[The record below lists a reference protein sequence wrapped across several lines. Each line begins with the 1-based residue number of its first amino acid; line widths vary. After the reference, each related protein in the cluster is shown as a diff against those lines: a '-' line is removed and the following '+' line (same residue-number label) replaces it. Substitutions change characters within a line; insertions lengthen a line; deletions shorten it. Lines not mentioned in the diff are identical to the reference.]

1 MDDKTK
7 IMDFRS
13 DTVTRPSDEMR
24 RVIASA
30 EVGDDIYGDDPSSN
44 ALSEYAARITG
55 KEAAI
60 FACSGTMGNL
70 LALLAAGRHGE
81 SVLAGKSSHILCNEA
96 GGAAA
101 IAGLCPYEISD
112 DRGIPS
118 PGDIE
123 SAARTDGDLHHAMTS
138 VLALENT
145 HNGAGG
151 IAVPPEEFAAA
162 AREGKRLGFHVHLD
176 GARIFNAA
184 VRHGVQVS
192 VYTKE
197 ADSVQFCL
205 SKGLGAP
212 LGSML
217 CGSRDFIEK
226 ALRWR
231 KRIGGAQ
238 RQLGIAAAAGLYALR
253 HNVERLAEDHENA
266 SLMAGLLKAR
276 GVPVEEADNMTN
288 MVFFPLDGRKLSD
301 AEFEARCREK
311 GLLLLAISPRRIRL
325 VTHMDVTRSDAERA
339 AEIISEVLSS

>member
-1 MDDKTK
+1 MDQK

-13 DTVTRPSDEMR
+13 DTVTRPSREMR

-44 ALSEYAARITG
+44 ALSEYAAEITG

-70 LALLAAGRHGE
+70 LALLTAGRHGE
-81 SVLAGKSSHILCNEA
+81 SVLAGKSSHILCSEV

-101 IAGLCPYEISD
+101 IAGLCPYELSD
-112 DRGIPS
+112 EGGIPS
-118 PGDIE
+118 PEEIDR
-123 SAARTDGDLHHAMTS
+123 AARIDGDVHHARTS
-138 VLALENT
+138 ILALENT
-145 HNGAGG
+145 HNYAGG
-151 IAVPPEEFAAA
+151 IASAPEEFAAA

-184 VRHGVQVS
+184 VRHGVPVS
-192 VYTKE
+192 AYTKE

-217 CGSRDFIEK
+217 CGSREFIDE
-226 ALRWR
+226 AVRWR

-253 HNVERLAEDHENA
+253 HNIERLAEDHENA
-266 SLMAGLLKAR
+266 ALLVKLLKAG
-276 GVPVEEADNMTN
+276 GVAVEEVRNMTN
-288 MVFFPLDGRKLSD
+288 MVFFPLHGCRLSD
-301 AEFEARCREK
+301 AEFEAGCREK

-325 VTHMDVTRSDAERA
+325 VTHLDVTRADAERA